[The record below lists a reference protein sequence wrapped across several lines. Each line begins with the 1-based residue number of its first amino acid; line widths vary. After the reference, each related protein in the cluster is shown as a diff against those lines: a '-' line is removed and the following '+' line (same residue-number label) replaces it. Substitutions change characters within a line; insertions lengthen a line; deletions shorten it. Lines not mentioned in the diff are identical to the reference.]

1 MQNSSKFEISCVTKS
16 ECFILALKLS
26 IPNITLLFRLN
37 LLNHDDFFL
46 SYILLVQQPMR
57 VKANEFAE
65 WPVA

>member
-1 MQNSSKFEISCVTKS
+1 MQNSSKFEISSVTKS

-26 IPNITLLFRLN
+26 IPKVTLLFRLN
-37 LLNHDDFFL
+37 LLNRDAFFL

-65 WPVA
+65 WHVA